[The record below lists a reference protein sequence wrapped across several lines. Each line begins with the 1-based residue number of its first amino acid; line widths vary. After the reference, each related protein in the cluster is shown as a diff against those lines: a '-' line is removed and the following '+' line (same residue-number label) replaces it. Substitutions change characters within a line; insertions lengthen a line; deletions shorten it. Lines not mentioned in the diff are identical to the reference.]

1 MNKMGKGEF
10 IEAVATKAGVSKKEA
25 STVYE
30 AVVDVITEE
39 LSAKNKIALVGFGT
53 FEVRSRAARN
63 GVNPSTGESISIPAK
78 DVPKF
83 NFSKNIRDAV
93 EG

>member
-30 AVVDVITEE
+30 AIVDVITEE
-39 LSAKNKIALVGFGT
+39 LAAKNTIALVGFGT
-53 FEVRSRAARN
+53 FEVIRRAARN
-63 GVNPSTGESISIPAK
+63 GRNPQTGEKISVPAK
-78 DVPKF
+78 DAPKF
-83 NFSKNIRDAV
+83 KFGKNIKDVVA
-93 EG
+93 G